1 MQELQNNRMMMKM
14 KFNLLISLIKVFV
27 WMMKLFQGFH
37 YQISKMILGKTARY
51 VKEEVWEWPPAEEAL
66 EAAGLWPIQEY
77 LLRRHPTI
85 EY

>member
-1 MQELQNNRMMMKM
+1 MVQTVLWYGINSCVIMDA
-14 KFNLLISLIKVFV
+14 
-27 WMMKLFQGFH
+27 MMKLFKGFH
-37 YQISKMILGKTARY
+37 YQISKMILWKTARY